1 MQSPPNPADAAPT
14 LSVNKTVFLAS
25 SLVSILLIVFT
36 ILFPQASEAVLGN
49 ALRWVS
55 DHFGWYYMLV
65 VAAYSLFALY
75 VGLSRYGDI
84 KLGQDHDKPDFPFL
98 TWAAMLF
105 SAGIGIDLLFSAHP
119 SRWRIT
125 SPRPM
130 AAAARPKR
138 RVRPFRRHFCIG
150 VYTAGAFMR

>member
-1 MQSPPNPADAAPT
+1 MHSPPNPADAAPT

-55 DHFGWYYMLV
+55 DHFGWYYMRWWRPIVCLRFMWGCR
-65 VAAYSLFALY
+65 AMATSSSGKITISPIFRFSPGRRCCFPPASAL
-75 VGLSRYGDI
+75 I
-84 KLGQDHDKPDFPFL
+84 CC
-98 TWAAMLF
+98 
-105 SAGIGIDLLFSAHP
+105 FSAHP

-125 SPRPM
+125 SPRPT

>member
-98 TWAAMLF
+98 TWAAMWWW
-105 SAGIGIDLLFSAHP
+105 P
-119 SRWRIT
+119 SRPKTLTYQSR
-125 SPRPM
+125 SF
-130 AAAARPKR
+130 RPKTHLIAATLPNRALR
-138 RVRPFRRHFCIG
+138 R
-150 VYTAGAFMR
+150 T